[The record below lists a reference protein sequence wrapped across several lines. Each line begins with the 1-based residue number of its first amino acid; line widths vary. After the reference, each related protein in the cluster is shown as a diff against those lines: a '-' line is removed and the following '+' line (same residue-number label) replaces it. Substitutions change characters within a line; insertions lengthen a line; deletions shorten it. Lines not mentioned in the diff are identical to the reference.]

1 MKKVALFLAFA
12 LISLGAQAQAVLKDE
27 MDSGKA
33 LDKLGRGVANVAT
46 GPGEILY
53 QMPGAMESSPDYIS
67 GFVKTIFRGIKYG
80 FLRTGAGIYDI
91 ATAPFPGPSKYKPI
105 TKPDMPETIADKVL
119 DTTISHSLT

>member
-1 MKKVALFLAFA
+1 MKKTVLFLAAA
-12 LISLGAQAQAVLKDE
+12 LIFSCAQAHAVLKDE

-33 LDKLGRGVANVAT
+33 LDKLGRGVANVIT
-46 GPGEILY
+46 GPGEVLY

-67 GFVKTIFRGIKYG
+67 GFVKAIGRGIKYG

-105 TKPDMPETIADKVL
+105 TKPGTPETIADRVL
-119 DTTISHSLT
+119 NTTISRTLS